1 MACDLFSVWQS
12 ATKIII
18 ILLKEKKYI
27 YIYVEALNVLYL
39 IAQEKVIE
47 RGPKLSF

>member
-18 ILLKEKKYI
+18 ILLKEKKI